1 MKKGIIVS
9 VIALIFVCLTALCA
23 CSVGGGYRSTYSEA
37 EKYTAGSVEFDGS
50 VDTLHVYWKEGKVV
64 VKTHKENTVLIEEAD
79 RTNMDEQVH
88 WLYKKDIGEYG
99 NVLYVRYAA
108 SGKDDFGEPKK
119 TVTITIP
126 EVDDMYIGCTIDNA
140 DLEIDT
146 SEYENTMREVSVTN
160 TTGSIRLNLSG
171 ADTLQVSGKGN
182 ENKKDEY
189 VLHSTGSIGTLGINS
204 SYASVDLD
212 LNKVRTGENVGS
224 VFNDFKM
231 VCNQINR
238 LTVNMGSKGKQ
249 ELTLKEFNEL
259 SVKNNYEDVVINLDE
274 KAEFTL
280 TTSRASA
287 ENVSVLF
294 DGVVKGNSTYTVGS
308 GKKKIKAETEGK
320 ITVKPTSETPAE
332 PSEVNDDDQNENVND
347 DPNDDP
353 NEDPNEN
360 GNQTPSENVNDNGND
375 NPTPNENV
383 NE

>member
-108 SGKDDFGEPKK
+108 SGKDNFGEPKK